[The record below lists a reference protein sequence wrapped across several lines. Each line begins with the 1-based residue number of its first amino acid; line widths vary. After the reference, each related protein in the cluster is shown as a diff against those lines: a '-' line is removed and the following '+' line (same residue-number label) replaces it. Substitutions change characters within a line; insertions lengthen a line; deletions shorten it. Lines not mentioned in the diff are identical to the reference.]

1 MFTIICNDLSR
12 VKWSKRAKIDLLYT
26 GIVAFS
32 GNNMSAYKNNEE
44 LKITDIEN
52 SNSKRNKSKR
62 LKANYTKY

>member
-12 VKWSKRAKIDLLYT
+12 GKWSKRAKIDLLYT

-32 GNNMSAYKNNEE
+32 GNNMSAYKNKEE
-44 LKITDIEN
+44 TKMTDTEN
-52 SNSKRNKSKR
+52 SNSKRNKFNR

>member
-1 MFTIICNDLSR
+1 M
-12 VKWSKRAKIDLLYT
+12 
-26 GIVAFS
+26 AFS
-32 GNNMSAYKNNEE
+32 GNNVSAYKNNEE